1 MQSQYL
7 KNKRKYSPK
16 EDDDDSITEEYIYLK
31 AKKNE
36 IKEKSE
42 NNNGN
47 MIKYDTNISEHNKN
61 IIEQQENNKIKEL
74 SRNIHALSLDVYN
87 INKKNKTLESYIL
100 NLIKARENDRN
111 NIYDLKN
118 DIHELKKLNRERDD
132 KIK

>member
-47 MIKYDTNISEHNKN
+47 MIKYNTNISEYNKN

-74 SRNIHALSLDVYN
+74 SRNIHALSLDVFN

-100 NLIKARENDRN
+100 NLIK
-111 NIYDLKN
+111 
-118 DIHELKKLNRERDD
+118 
-132 KIK
+132 